1 MNMSKYHFVLIRDK
15 RSTSSGTWYLTGDSL
30 DVIMEH
36 FKKYV
41 GTEMKEGIKQMF
53 ARKTGTVG
61 HYTNHF
67 AGLIDMVSCIK
78 EESCLQTAIE
88 LENELLRNRIK
99 FFKKGIIQY
108 FNTSLQTFL
117 LSDSCEIVDEVYKDT
132 LVFPH
137 EEKPSINDIR
147 FLQWSDGIHY
157 YAKIGKIDIIDKNGN
172 QKWDTKAEAE
182 EAAKWYIESNY

>member
-1 MNMSKYHFVLIRDK
+1 MSKYHFVLIRDK